1 MAFSHEG
8 SGMGLSAENLDYY
21 RKEYERTML
30 YILDEMSFIGADLF
44 YDIHKRLGDIHCQRD
59 ELFGYRGMSKKC
71 LAYSNMFCK
80 DFKLSNID
88 KK

>member
-1 MAFSHEG
+1 
-8 SGMGLSAENLDYY
+8 MGLSAENLDYY

-59 ELFGYRGMSKKC
+59 ELFGYRGMSKKY

-80 DFKLSNID
+80 DVKLSNID
-88 KK
+88 KKW